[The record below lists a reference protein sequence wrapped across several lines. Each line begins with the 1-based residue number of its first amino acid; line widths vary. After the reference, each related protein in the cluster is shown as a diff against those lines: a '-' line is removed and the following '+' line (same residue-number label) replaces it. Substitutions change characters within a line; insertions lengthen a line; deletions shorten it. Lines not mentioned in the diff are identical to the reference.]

1 MPKTKVQP
9 DADIST
15 YRSTGSKRYSPSSNT
30 KRTIKSSKTALRL
43 TKDLKK
49 AQAYFQNQVK
59 MLEAVADDINLPMHL
74 ESIKRFN
81 ALGESIYG
89 FRWASKNFL
98 SSEAQ
103 TGGSPEDREQLLR
116 LCLRASIN
124 IMKDH
129 DKYEKSRRESSRVAY
144 EFCCHIFA
152 QICAI
157 LGTVFLFTSNK
168 TRLAWFSLSF
178 FILNR
183 LVSVLTVPFQKGSC
197 IHYLETFTG
206 ITIFTD
212 VYRGRTQEKFYQNKG
227 VDIHKITLMRKVIG
241 GIFQLIPQTILNI
254 GIIINTLEKKDNIDA
269 LFVALMISVISA
281 LLSLCIF
288 PAYYNKNLMKYFIK
302 VRFYHGMTHYVP
314 DEANLAQQQLLFG
327 VMHTW
332 YLLHFIIV
340 CTGVAT
346 LIKLTPYEISM
357 SIIGGFIFVVNL
369 LRAIQNGGELR
380 FYRRVRPT
388 LFNNFASA
396 IMSIVGYGIGP
407 ALMPLSMFR
416 FHYLLGPTIFA
427 FTWIVSFGIGV
438 ITVFICV
445 KNTVILGFISI
456 LCFLYISVVVIFF
469 ITCRENTWK
478 TFFFSKKTWRGIL
491 RDEIWNERNYVS
503 SYWNNPL
510 LVGDEDAHY
519 AAMIA
524 KYLASD
530 LPWDKLKKWIIS
542 KKGDFLIDP
551 PLWLTNDWISL
562 IPKKIRNQIWTSDE
576 MLDLKDSIRQGG
588 RNFDS
593 MSQQFSKH
601 KLGDTER
608 NKEKTLDIEN
618 GIAKPMDI
626 ENGTVKS
633 MDIENGTAKTKKD
646 NAQNDFNMNSQI
658 TDVQAKSKTSSNESK
673 SKMLRK
679 RIFKSSRFIESR
691 RLSSSILPGLRH
703 SMNDGVALEELGVP
717 IFLEGLLKSASS
729 IHAIEVNE
737 VIEAALKEEFA
748 QVMIKSNGLNE
759 KDNFPAIL
767 VGAMVTHHLNYS
779 KKDLQK
785 HNFSRTVIA
794 ACFEIADEVSDL
806 FLAVLYST
814 YAKDFQWAGIVMYI
828 FIALNRT
835 VMSYMS
841 YCYKEP
847 LLQNI
852 ESLLGLRCVTD
863 PYRLVTKGADARNGG
878 VKVIVMRPVTLT
890 VGLILESLPQMMLQ
904 LIIIMRQNQKSN
916 LSNDIIGA
924 QILSILASCFSIGLS
939 MGTMSIE
946 HSKAM
951 KIIHPSGCKWVPFKD
966 AFRETL
972 LHVCLV
978 IWSSIHVFVVTCAI
992 STLYVYGNLTVFF
1005 SIILGHCFV
1014 FTVISYKIN
1023 DCGWEGMS
1031 WYMIRSKPTSAILLP
1046 ISIALKCFAGSFLPL
1061 MSLRLQQVLGPFLFT
1076 YGVASSFLLSVVTLL
1091 MYLPTLTMQLYFSGL
1106 FFVYAVIVVTF
1117 LGSIDED
1124 VFDFLFSR
1132 SNFKETLRDE
1142 LWDIPHHSSD
1152 VWEIKELYGDHDANH
1167 AAFVEIYRT
1176 CDLPWKKIT
1185 TWLRSKK
1192 RKFLESPPLWLTTK
1206 WFSHLPPQVKRDV
1219 WTEPG
1224 ELEELIAKVE
1234 AVWAEAKLSER
1245 HLPRIT

>member
-15 YRSTGSKRYSPSSNT
+15 YRCKRYSPSSDT
-30 KRTIKSSKTALRL
+30 KRTMKSSKTAFML

-116 LCLRASIN
+116 LCLRAAIN

-129 DKYEKSRRESSRVAY
+129 DKYEKSQRESSRVAY
-144 EFCCHIFA
+144 EFCCHIVA

-157 LGTVFLFTSNK
+157 MGTVFLFTSNE
-168 TRLAWFSLSF
+168 TRSAWFSLSF
-178 FILNR
+178 LILNR
-183 LVSVLTVPFQKGSC
+183 LLSVLTVPFQKGSC

-212 VYRGRTQEKFYQNKG
+212 AYRGRTQEKFYQNKG
-227 VDIHKITLMRKVIG
+227 VDINKIILMREVISA
-241 GIFQLIPQTILNI
+241 ITQLIPQTILNI
-254 GIIINTLEKKDNIDA
+254 GIIINTLEEKDNIDA

-302 VRFYHGMTHYVP
+302 ARFCHGMTHYVP

-407 ALMPLSMFR
+407 ALMPLAMFR
-416 FHYLLGPTIFA
+416 FHYMLGPTIFA
-427 FTWIVSFGIGV
+427 FIWIVSFGIGV
-438 ITVFICV
+438 IAVFICV

-478 TFFFSKKTWRGIL
+478 TFFYSKKTWRGIL

-562 IPKKIRNQIWTSDE
+562 IPKKIRNQVWTSDE
-576 MLDLKDSIRQGG
+576 MLDLKDSLRQGG
-588 RNFDS
+588 RMRVDS
-593 MSQQFSKH
+593 MSPQFSKH

-618 GIAKPMDI
+618 GIAKSMDIENGTVKPVDIENGTAKPMDI

-658 TDVQAKSKTSSNESK
+658 TDVRVRSKTSSNESK
-673 SKMLRK
+673 SKRLRK
-679 RIFKSSRFIESR
+679 RIEKSRRFSATR
-691 RLSSSILPGLRH
+691 RLSSSILPGLRRH
-703 SMNDGVALEELGVP
+703 SKYDGVALEELGVP
-717 IFLEGLLKSASS
+717 IFLENLLKSASS

-767 VGAMVTHHLNYS
+767 VGAMVRYHLNYS
-779 KKDLQK
+779 KKNLQK

-806 FLAVLYST
+806 FLAILYST

-835 VMSYMS
+835 VTCLMSYL
-841 YCYKEP
+841 YKEP

-852 ESLLGLRCVTD
+852 ESLLGLKCVTD

-878 VKVIVMRPVTLT
+878 VKVIIMRPVILT
-890 VGLILESLPQMMLQ
+890 SGLILESLPQMMLQ
-904 LIIIMRQNQKSN
+904 LIIIVRQNQKRN

-951 KIIHPSGCKWVPFKD
+951 KIIHPSGC
-966 AFRETL
+966 
-972 LHVCLV
+972 
-978 IWSSIHVFVVTCAI
+978 
-992 STLYVYGNLTVFF
+992 
-1005 SIILGHCFV
+1005 
-1014 FTVISYKIN
+1014 
-1023 DCGWEGMS
+1023 
-1031 WYMIRSKPTSAILLP
+1031 
-1046 ISIALKCFAGSFLPL
+1046 
-1061 MSLRLQQVLGPFLFT
+1061 
-1076 YGVASSFLLSVVTLL
+1076 
-1091 MYLPTLTMQLYFSGL
+1091 
-1106 FFVYAVIVVTF
+1106 
-1117 LGSIDED
+1117 
-1124 VFDFLFSR
+1124 
-1132 SNFKETLRDE
+1132 
-1142 LWDIPHHSSD
+1142 
-1152 VWEIKELYGDHDANH
+1152 
-1167 AAFVEIYRT
+1167 
-1176 CDLPWKKIT
+1176 
-1185 TWLRSKK
+1185 
-1192 RKFLESPPLWLTTK
+1192 
-1206 WFSHLPPQVKRDV
+1206 
-1219 WTEPG
+1219 
-1224 ELEELIAKVE
+1224 
-1234 AVWAEAKLSER
+1234 
-1245 HLPRIT
+1245 